1 VALTSLGMTG
11 KRRVQD
17 KIFCLGLRGFSH
29 YSRESIADF
38 IAKNLESHQVSCFKI
53 GFSKGFR
60 KCRFFVWPSTKI
72 FNVIFR
78 DKQFVPWN

>member
-1 VALTSLGMTG
+1 MTTLGHLSMISKKLEG
-11 KRRVQD
+11 SVLMSILRV
-17 KIFCLGLRGFSH
+17 FSH
-29 YSRESIADF
+29 YSRESIADN
-38 IAKNLESHQVSCFKI
+38 IAKNLESHQAGCFKI